1 MKVPERNKMIA
12 ECVNELKL
20 AHEAYLQQLGI
31 LTQKYK
37 SIPNVAE
44 KFRNAFEFESDVEKI
59 GECIDEF
66 QNIHDECF
74 PRGMPL
80 SDEQWETCIKR
91 MDEAAKKYKDTI
103 PEIAGALCMA
113 YLDDIEE
120 YHKKWV
126 EFKNGKT

>member
-12 ECVNELKL
+12 DCINELSL
-20 AHEAYLQQLGI
+20 AYEAYLQQLKI
-31 LTQKYK
+31 LTRKYNA
-37 SIPNVAE
+37 IPNVSQ
-44 KFRNAFEFESDVEKI
+44 KFCNAFEFESDLVKI
-59 GECIDEF
+59 SECIDEF
-66 QNIHDECF
+66 QKIHDECF

-80 SDEQWETCIKR
+80 SDEQWEACIKR
-91 MDEAAKKYKDTI
+91 MDEVAKKYKDTI